1 MSSDITTETSKK
13 VSIIPKKVPPIGAL
27 ILISTIIPI
36 SMNIYLP
43 SMAGMVDA
51 FSTTSGMVQLTMSM
65 FLVAFALGQVFLGP
79 LSDRYGRRPIIM
91 CGVTVYVAGSVLC
104 LLATSIEALIAARM
118 IQAVGGCAGFVLG
131 RAIVRDLYERDRAAS
146 VIGYVTMGMSV
157 GPMIGPVIGGFLDEG
172 YGWRGSFYMMLAIG
186 VVAFL
191 VALWN
196 VPETNHKLCKM
207 NGIKGLWANYR
218 LLLSKKL
225 FCAYALVT
233 CFTSS
238 IYFAYLGGAPF
249 ISSHLFN
256 MTASETGFYF
266 MFVALGFLIGNYIS
280 GRISERIGIF
290 RMILAGSILPALAVS
305 AVAVMIS
312 AGLLHPLSL
321 FLPMFFV
328 GLGNGICLPS
338 AISGVVSVRPDLA
351 GAASGLSGSMQVG
364 FGAVVSALVAWMLS
378 DTMWPATV
386 WPMVLVMIVCM
397 LATFS
402 AVFSIWVL
410 ERDTST

>member
-1 MSSDITTETSKK
+1 MSSDITTQTPDK
-13 VSIIPKKVPPIGAL
+13 VSMIPKKVPPIGAL
-27 ILISTIIPI
+27 ILISMIIPI

-51 FSTTSGMVQLTMSM
+51 FSTTPGMIQLTMSM

-91 CGVTVYVAGSVLC
+91 WGLTVYIAGSVLC

-118 IQAVGGCAGFVLG
+118 VQAAGGCAGFVLG

-157 GPMIGPVIGGFLDEG
+157 GPMIGPVIGGFLDDG

-196 VPETNHKLCKM
+196 VPETNHKLCKL
-207 NGIKGLWANYR
+207 NGIKGLWLNYR

-225 FCAYALVT
+225 FCAYALAT

-249 ISSHLFN
+249 ISFQLFN
-256 MTASETGFYF
+256 MSASETGFYF

-280 GRISERIGIF
+280 GRVSERFGIF
-290 RMILAGSILPALAVS
+290 RMILAGSILPAM
-305 AVAVMIS
+305 AVAAVAGMIS

-351 GAASGLSGSMQVG
+351 GAASGLSGSMQIG
-364 FGAVVSALVAWMLS
+364 FGAVVSAMVAWMLS

-386 WPMVLVMIVCM
+386 WPMVLVMIACI
-397 LATFS
+397 LATFLV
-402 AVFSIWVL
+402 VFAIWVL
-410 ERDTST
+410 ERNTST